1 MFNSAVFIPITTAS
15 IRVTGQKHY
24 SQIIVAVTGS
34 DNVATKEA
42 ELNTLLQRELK
53 VIDPN
58 SLPYRIQNQAEM
70 LESITEIIDALMLFL
85 T

>member
-1 MFNSAVFIPITTAS
+1 MYDLAVFIPITTAS

-24 SQIIVAVTGS
+24 SQIIVAVTNS
-34 DNVATKEA
+34 DDVTAKEA
-42 ELNTLLQRELK
+42 ELDALLQKELK

-70 LESITEIIDALMLFL
+70 LESITEIIGTLMLFL
-85 T
+85 S

>member
-1 MFNSAVFIPITTAS
+1 MYDLAVFIPITTAS
-15 IRVTGQKHY
+15 IRVTGQKYY

-34 DNVATKEA
+34 DAVTTKET
-42 ELNTLLQRELK
+42 ELDTLLQKELK

-70 LESITEIIDALMLFL
+70 LESITEIIGTLMLFL
-85 T
+85 S